1 MHTHAHTAR
10 LQERLH
16 DKEEKVRMEV
26 VRAISEAAADN
37 MQAIPQSVRC
47 SYIQSAFGTDT
58 TVDYVTFIYCTVP
71 AILCA
76 CSLVHVVTDC

>member
-10 LQERLH
+10 LQERFH

-47 SYIQSAFGTDT
+47 SQRLVQLQDT
-58 TVDYVTFIYCTVP
+58 TVDFVIHLFIVQ
-71 AILCA
+71 
-76 CSLVHVVTDC
+76 